1 MWNQCFHIRVW
12 LEGSEM
18 VTEPYQA
25 SYAVCYA
32 LVNGEPGKLLQ
43 QIAGDVAIFCSC
55 PLPSE
60 PSY

>member
-1 MWNQCFHIRVW
+1 
-12 LEGSEM
+12 M